1 MIEDV
6 WERSIVPTLLDYIRI
21 PALSPAFDPDWS
33 AHGHLGRAVAL
44 LRGWAEARGID
55 GALPDGDAPGGGTS
69 TRITGVRPASSTTS
83 TRAPSMPR
91 ASAQPRSRAT
101 ARPRW
106 PWADQSGSN
115 AGDSAGMRM

>member
-1 MIEDV
+1 VELGPRIEDV

-55 GALPDGDAPGGGTS
+55 GASVEVIELILCQLTIGEAIEERRGRENVPKNFNLE
-69 TRITGVRPASSTTS
+69 RLRPKD
-83 TRAPSMPR
+83 
-91 ASAQPRSRAT
+91 T
-101 ARPRW
+101 A
-106 PWADQSGSN
+106 AE
-115 AGDSAGMRM
+115 A